1 MIQPP
6 ARLGEGESAGRRPG
20 GSAAEAG
27 KARLPALRAGGLRPD
42 PASSTNSKNPAK
54 TKLTPSPCAGGETI
68 ALIVNQINILVDN

>member
-6 ARLGEGESAGRRPG
+6 ARFGEGESAGRRPG

-42 PASSTNSKNPAK
+42 PASSANRKIPP
-54 TKLTPSPCAGGETI
+54 KL
-68 ALIVNQINILVDN
+68 N

>member
-27 KARLPALRAGGLRPD
+27 KARLPALRAACGPILP
-42 PASSTNSKNPAK
+42 PAQTGKSRQN
-54 TKLTPSPCAGGETI
+54 
-68 ALIVNQINILVDN
+68 

>member
-27 KARLPALRAGGLRPD
+27 FARLPALRAGGLRPR
-42 PASSTNSKNPAK
+42 TNSKNPAK
-54 TKLTPSPCAGGETI
+54 VK
-68 ALIVNQINILVDN
+68 

>member
-27 KARLPALRAGGLRPD
+27 FALRAGGLRPD
-42 PASSTNSKNPAK
+42 PSPAQTRK
-54 TKLTPSPCAGGETI
+54 IPPK
-68 ALIVNQINILVDN
+68 

>member
-27 KARLPALRAGGLRPD
+27 KARFGGFAAGPAARSCLQRKPE
-42 PASSTNSKNPAK
+42 NPAK
-54 TKLTPSPCAGGETI
+54 TKSTPSPCTREK
-68 ALIVNQINILVDN
+68 LLC